1 MREFFKMMLASM
13 SGCLVS
19 GIILFFIIMAIVS
32 GMLSGSDDK
41 VEVRDKT
48 VLVIELNKT
57 IQERT
62 SDNPFD
68 NFSPTSMSTDQ
79 ASGLNQILSTIRYA
93 ATDERISGILLDVSN
108 VDAGYATTE
117 AIRNQ
122 LDTFKA
128 SGKFVYAYSDNYSQ
142 KAYYLATAA
151 QKVYLN
157 PEGAVEFKGLY
168 MESMFFK
175 NALAKLEVE
184 PQIIRHGKFKSAV
197 EPFILE
203 GMSDENRLQLQTF
216 ANSLWGH
223 VVSEIAIS
231 RNQDTA
237 SLNSTAD
244 SLFGLNANGALK
256 YGLVDSLIYRD
267 ELNAFILKASGQE
280 GELYTVSLSDYYKS
294 VKEKMITY
302 NDNRIAVIYA
312 FGEINNGQESFGTI
326 SGRSMSATIRKA
338 AADSGIKAIVLRV
351 NSPGGDAL
359 ASDMIWREVY
369 MANKIKPVVV
379 SMGDYAA
386 SGGYYISCAAR
397 KIYAEPTTLTGSIG
411 VFGVIP
417 NMQKLFNNKLGI
429 TFDAVKTND
438 HADYIGVNKAMN
450 DFDRKTLQAQIEDI
464 YSTFITH
471 VAEGRKMTTAQVD
484 SIGQGRIWCGVDA
497 LKIGLVDELGGMYE
511 AIEFAASEAGISE
524 YTIEELPVKKD
535 FFDEFIKNIGQD
547 ASVSKQEMIAAELGQ
562 FAPMYEAWKK
572 ATGLSGIQAR
582 LPWFI
587 LMY

>member
-1 MREFFKMMLASM
+1 MKEFFKMMLASM
-13 SGCLVS
+13 TGCLIS
-19 GIILFFIIMAIVS
+19 AILMFLIILAIIS
-32 GMLSGSDDK
+32 GMTSGSGDQP
-41 VEVRDKT
+41 EILEKT
-48 VLVIELNKT
+48 VLVVELNKS
-57 IQERT
+57 IQERS

-68 NFSPTSMSTDQ
+68 NLNMSSMSTDQ
-79 ASGLNQILSTIRYA
+79 SSGLNHILSAIKYA
-93 ATDERISGILLDVSN
+93 AGDERISGILLDLRDI
-108 VDAGYATTE
+108 DAGYASIE

-128 SGKFVYAYSDNYSQ
+128 SGKFVYAYGDTYSQ
-142 KAYYLATAA
+142 KAYYLATVA

-157 PEGAVEFKGLY
+157 PEGAVELKGVYL
-168 MESMFFK
+168 ESMFFK

-223 VVSEIAIS
+223 VSGEIAES
-231 RNQDTA
+231 RNQDTTT
-237 SLNSTAD
+237 LNATAD
-244 SLFGLNANGALK
+244 SLFGLSANGALK

-267 ELNAFILKASGQE
+267 ELAEMIRKVSGQE
-280 GELYTVSLSDYYKS
+280 GELYTVKLSDYYKS
-294 VKEKMITY
+294 VKEQLITY
-302 NDNRIAVIYA
+302 NENRIAIIYA
-312 FGEINNGQESFGTI
+312 FGEINNGEESFGTI
-326 SGRSMSATIRKA
+326 SGRSMAATIRKA

-359 ASDMIWREVY
+359 ASDMIWREVF

-438 HADYIGVNKAMN
+438 HSDYISVNKPMN
-450 DFDRKTLQAQIEDI
+450 EFDRATLLAQIEDI
-464 YSTFITH
+464 YSTFIGH
-471 VAEGRKMTTAQVD
+471 VAEGRKMSAEEVD

-497 LKIGLVDELGGMYE
+497 LRIGLIDELGGIDD
-511 AIEFAASEAGISE
+511 AIAFAAKEAGLTE
-524 YTIEELPVKKD
+524 YSIEELPVEKD
-535 FFDEFIKNIGQD
+535 FIDEFIKNLNNN
-547 ASVSKQEMIAAELGQ
+547 ASAEKAIRSELGQ
-562 FAPMYEAWKK
+562 FAPLYEAWFS
-572 ATGLSGIQAR
+572 ATQASGIQAR
-582 LPWFI
+582 LPWFLI
-587 LMY
+587 MH